1 MVVLENT
8 GYFHRYGHPSY
19 WLREQ
24 SSGDTSRLALQLFA
38 PFINEL
44 EEESILY
51 LFKPESRNCWFEN
64 LRKRPLKLIGQPYG
78 SGGIAIDP
86 MGNNL
91 HLPEKKLIQKN
102 KTALEIIKSSLGI

>member
-1 MVVLENT
+1 
-8 GYFHRYGHPSY
+8 
-19 WLREQ
+19 
-24 SSGDTSRLALQLFA
+24 
-38 PFINEL
+38 
-44 EEESILY
+44 
-51 LFKPESRNCWFEN
+51 

-102 KTALEIIKSSLGI
+102 KTALEIIKSYLGI